1 MITLP
6 KINAMRHI
14 VLCLL
19 AFHFFA
25 CQQESSSIVEEVE
38 TVTVDEKEYEITD
51 IPGSTAKRAERRD
64 PLGDLIEGGFVLG
77 GKKHGT
83 WTFYNQDSKAPEKFM
98 SYIDGALNGPYIE
111 MDMQGRYA
119 LIANYKANKLHGH
132 YGKYRIGRAEL
143 TANYID
149 GALDGVMAEYNY
161 RNQKIKQEIS
171 YKMGLKDGYMR
182 YYNDEGKITLEYL
195 YKDDE
200 RVSGG
205 IKE

>member
-14 VLCLL
+14 ILCLL
-19 AFHFFA
+19 AFHLFS
-25 CQQESSSIVEEVE
+25 CQQASQPVVEEVE
-38 TVTVDEKEYEITD
+38 TATVDDKEYEITD
-51 IPGSTAKRAERRD
+51 IPGSTAKRAERKD
-64 PLGDLIEGGFVLG
+64 PLGEVIEAGFVLE

-83 WTFYNQDSKAPEKFM
+83 WTFYNQDSRAPEKFM

-111 MDMQGRYA
+111 MDGQGRFA

-149 GALDGVMAEYNY
+149 GALDGIMAEYNY

-182 YYNDEGKITLEYL
+182 YYNDEGAITLEYL

-205 IKE
+205 IK

>member
-1 MITLP
+1 MITSP
-6 KINAMRHI
+6 KITTMRYLI
-14 VLCLL
+14 LCLL
-19 AFHFFA
+19 AFHLFA
-25 CQQESSSIVEEVE
+25 CQQESQPIVEAVE
-38 TVTVDEKEYEITD
+38 TATVDEKEFELFD

-64 PLGDLIEGGFVLG
+64 PLGGLAEAGFVLD

-83 WTFYNQDSKAPEKFM
+83 WTVFNQDSEAPEKFM

-111 MDMQGRYA
+111 MDIQGRYA

-132 YGKYRIGRAEL
+132 YGKFRIGRAEL
-143 TANYID
+143 TAYYVD
-149 GALDGVMAEYNY
+149 GLLDGVMAEYDY
-161 RNQKIKQEIS
+161 RNQKIKQEVS

-182 YYNDEGKITLEYL
+182 YYNDEGKVTLEYL

-205 IKE
+205 IK